1 VSTMTIRRGGVVLT
15 DLRRATAAVHASID
29 QMVDLDG
36 LVGIRYYAAVAG
48 GLIEAAE
55 VIEAALL
62 TPDVPPSGGLSIPAF
77 SKRMAIDSESA
88 FLDDLLGPDPRRWLR
103 GSDGQPFVAGA
114 SMNAQVLGLLYVYV
128 GSALGGLHLLRVA
141 RTAPWWR
148 RERQH
153 LLLRP
158 YGEHLNDRWRTMLS
172 ALERLDGEETEATV
186 MAAQAGFAL
195 HQRCLTDHL
204 AAGGYR

>member
-1 VSTMTIRRGGVVLT
+1 MTRRPGGTVLT
-15 DLRRATAAVHASID
+15 DLRRATSPVHASID
-29 QMVDLDG
+29 QLVDLDR

-55 VIEAALL
+55 VIEDALAL
-62 TPDVPPSGGLSIPAF
+62 TPDVPPSKGLSIPTF

-88 FLDDLLGPDPRRWLR
+88 FLDDLVGPDPRRCRR
-103 GSDGQPFVAGA
+103 GSAGRPLVAGA
-114 SMNAQVLGLLYVYV
+114 SIQAQVLGLLYVYV

-158 YGEHLNDRWRTMLS
+158 YGEQLNDRWRTVLS
-172 ALERLDGEETEATV
+172 ALEGLDEDETDAAVT
-186 MAAQAGFAL
+186 AAQAGFAL
-195 HQRCLTDHL
+195 HSRCLTDHL
-204 AAGGYR
+204 ATGGYR